1 MKFDIRSA
9 LQSTRA
15 KFTAVTMIIVAI
27 VTIALTVVSSI
38 LISSTSYKSSLQLI
52 KPLEIQ
58 VSNNLQ
64 VILEDTKQISNSVA
78 NNEGVKNGFKVSVK
92 PALKNVITQGKA
104 LNCAMFNLDGTVF
117 AANDTALEHYS
128 GSNLFNK
135 AVAGEEVFSDPYTAE
150 TGLICVDLLTP
161 VINQDK
167 VVYVIILTYDF
178 TKVDNLLDSF
188 TFGNTGVA
196 SIINT
201 ENVLVAGKGDR
212 FTNYNEAVAQVNKLK
227 SIVEFYNKAINAN
240 EYGTGEYTS
249 PDGKDMLGCYAPIEG
264 TDWILVL
271 GAEKKEFAGT
281 SLGGI
286 FITMGIGI
294 ILMIA
299 AFIFTMRMVD
309 NVMRPVSASSQRLK
323 ALSNGDISS
332 PVSTVFGSDEISVL
346 SRSLDETVS
355 ALRLYIHKI
364 DEGLNA
370 IAQGNLTYSME
381 GDWRGDFI
389 SIKTTFNSILESL
402 RTTFSNINSA
412 AKQVNEGATQVSSGA
427 QTLSQG
433 ATEQS
438 TAISQL
444 ASQLEDISSQVEANA
459 KAASNT
465 STIVEK
471 NVQNI
476 DICNREMN
484 KMLVSMDE
492 IKKSS
497 NEISKIIKVI
507 DDIAFQTNILA
518 LNAAVEAAR
527 AGEAGKGFAV
537 VADEVR
543 NLAAKSAEAANQT
556 TSLIEQSISAVN
568 NGASIAKKTAG
579 ALNEIVA
586 SSKAIAQEVGHI
598 TEASAAQAE
607 SINQI
612 NVGVDQIS
620 TVTQNNTATAE
631 ESAAASEELSGQS
644 DMLTNLI
651 SQFKYDG
658 VVKKDSDEIED
669 DYFLPSSNNFSSTG
683 NSTSSNSFEPQ
694 DNGFGSSND
703 SSSLFEPQDNGFD
716 SSNDSSS
723 LFEPEDNGFGS
734 SNDSSSLFEPQDNGF
749 KSVDFDP
756 KSFDNSD
763 DFENINSKY

>member
-1 MKFDIRSA
+1 MKFDISSA

-15 KFTAVTMIIVAI
+15 KFTAVTMVIVAI
-27 VTIALTVVSSI
+27 VTIALAVVSSI
-38 LISSTSYKSSLQLI
+38 LISSTSYESSMQLI
-52 KPLEIQ
+52 KPLENQ

-64 VILEDTKQISNSVA
+64 VILEDTRKISSNVA

-92 PALKNVITQGKA
+92 PALTSVITQGKA
-104 LNCAMFNLDGTVF
+104 LNCAMFNLDGTIF
-117 AANDTALEHYS
+117 AANDSALDHYS
-128 GSNLFNK
+128 GSDLFK
-135 AVAGEEVFSDPYTAE
+135 KVVAGEEVFSDPYTSE
-150 TGLICVDLLTP
+150 SGVVCVDLLTP
-161 VINQDK
+161 VINEDK

-178 TKVDNLLDSF
+178 VKVDNILNSF
-188 TFGNTGVA
+188 TFGETGVA

-201 ENVLVAGKGDR
+201 KNVLVAGKGER
-212 FTNYNEAVAQVNKLK
+212 FVSYNELVKTDKKLN
-227 SIVEFYNKAINAN
+227 SMVEFYNQAIETK
-240 EYGTGEYTS
+240 EYGTGEYVA
-249 PDGKDMLGCYAPIEG
+249 PDGKKMMGCYAPIEG

-271 GAEKKEFAGT
+271 GAEKKEFAGA
-281 SLGGI
+281 SLSGI
-286 FITMGIGI
+286 FITVGIGI
-294 ILMIA
+294 FLMIV

-355 ALRLYIHKI
+355 ALRLYINKI

-370 IAQGNLTYSME
+370 IAQGNLTYSMD

-476 DICNREMN
+476 DLCNNEMN

-497 NEISKIIKVI
+497 SEISKIIKVI

-556 TSLIEQSISAVN
+556 TSLIEKSISAVN

-579 ALNEIVA
+579 ALNEIVV

-620 TVTQNNTATAE
+620 SVTQNNTATAE

-669 DYFLPSSNNFSSTG
+669 DYFLPSSNNFSNTG
-683 NSTSSNSFEPQ
+683 NSTFSNSFEPQ
-694 DNGFGSSND
+694 DNGFGSSSN
-703 SSSLFEPQDNGFD
+703 SSSLFEPQDNGFGS
-716 SSNDSSS
+716 SSNSSS
-723 LFEPEDNGFGS
+723 LFEPQDNGFS
-734 SNDSSSLFEPQDNGF
+734 SSSDSSSLFEPQDNGF

-756 KSFDNSD
+756 KSFNNSD
-763 DFENINSKY
+763 DFENVNSKY